1 MPLGSSET
9 WAKHIKSSNLSSYL
23 WNRDKRG
30 VQLNNVYLSRLTLC
44 LLVSSAKF
52 WFVTNYNNWLNIK
65 SEGFPELQHMTA
77 VSQPGDNTVIF
88 ESVRRHSALSRR
100 LEGATDSEARSQG
113 NRMLY
118 NVLYQEERANQNAHV
133 PSSRNTE
140 RHFRES
146 HPRL

>member
-1 MPLGSSET
+1 
-9 WAKHIKSSNLSSYL
+9 
-23 WNRDKRG
+23 
-30 VQLNNVYLSRLTLC
+30 
-44 LLVSSAKF
+44 
-52 WFVTNYNNWLNIK
+52 
-65 SEGFPELQHMTA
+65 MTA

-140 RHFRES
+140 RHFRVTPKIVRIVTENI
-146 HPRL
+146 PLEMICP